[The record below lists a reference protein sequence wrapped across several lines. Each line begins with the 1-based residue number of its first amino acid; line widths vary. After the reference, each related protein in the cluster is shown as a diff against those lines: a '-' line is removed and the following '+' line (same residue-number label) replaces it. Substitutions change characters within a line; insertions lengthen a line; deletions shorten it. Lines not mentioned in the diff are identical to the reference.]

1 MECTSAAGEGRG
13 RIPEAA
19 EEPVPPFEV
28 LLRACT
34 MSAVHLEMRDSY
46 TPSDPW
52 FRAWLAGDREEFERR
67 LSRPWLGLIREVTG
81 RGVQV
86 RRARVISEPVTGYV
100 RFEHATT
107 SSNVEAGE
115 QVGWLP
121 RRLASGLLLPGN
133 DLWVFDTRLVL
144 FWFFSGDGDFAGAE
158 LSDDL
163 ALVKQCAAAFDA
175 VWQHAIPHPG
185 YQVA

>member
-1 MECTSAAGEGRG
+1 MERTSAAGEGRG

-86 RRARVISEPVTGYV
+86 RRARVISEPVTELYPL
-100 RFEHATT
+100 RARHH
-107 SSNVEAGE
+107 
-115 QVGWLP
+115 QLQCRGW
-121 RRLASGLLLPGN
+121 RASRLAAPPAGVGAATAGQRLLGLRRP
-133 DLWVFDTRLVL
+133 
-144 FWFFSGDGDFAGAE
+144 AGAVQ
-158 LSDDL
+158 LFLRRRGFRS
-163 ALVKQCAAAFDA
+163 ARR
-175 VWQHAIPHPG
+175 AIR
-185 YQVA
+185 

>member
-1 MECTSAAGEGRG
+1 
-13 RIPEAA
+13 
-19 EEPVPPFEV
+19 
-28 LLRACT
+28 

-86 RRARVISEPVTGYV
+86 RRARVISEPVTSYI

-115 QVGWLP
+115 QIRWLP
-121 RRLASGLLLPGN
+121 RRLASGLLIPGN
-133 DLWVFDTRLVL
+133 ASSVTVTMCLPAMR
-144 FWFFSGDGDFAGAE
+144 S
-158 LSDDL
+158 S
-163 ALVKQCAAAFDA
+163 
-175 VWQHAIPHPG
+175 
-185 YQVA
+185 